1 MVVEE
6 AGRATQNSELSIQHF
21 PSDSWLLTPV
31 DCTGGALQT
40 SASYMMGIDVGTT
53 GTRAVVVRPD
63 GHVMGATTADHQ
75 PMRMPKPGWAEQ
87 DPEDW
92 WQATILAVRGAL
104 KQSQVQGGDV
114 AAVGL
119 SGQMHGVVCL
129 DKANVVLRP
138 ALLWCDQRSQAQ
150 CDWITSK
157 VGADRVIKLV
167 SNPALTGFSAPKLL
181 WVRDNEPAT
190 YERTAHFLLPKD
202 YVRFRLTGEFATEVS
217 DASGTLLFDVA
228 HRRWS
233 KELIEAL
240 DINPQVLPRA
250 FESPEVTGQ
259 LTAETALLT
268 GLKAG
273 TPVVGGGGDQAASAV
288 GNGIVLPGLTSATV
302 GTSGVIFA
310 YTGVPNLDPQGR
322 IHTFC
327 HAVPGKWHVMGVTQG
342 AGLSLRWFREQLGAS
357 EAWYAH
363 ETGEDVYNL
372 IIREAER
379 VPAGSNG
386 LLFLPYL
393 MGERTPHLDAQ
404 ARGMWFG
411 LTAAHT
417 RAHLIRAILEGVAF
431 SLRDSLEIFKELE
444 IPVEQIRASGGGS
457 RSFFWRQIQA
467 DIYGKEVVTLQE
479 SEGSAFGA
487 ALLAGVGGGIYS
499 SVEESTR
506 EALQVRECLSPIDEN
521 VRLYDRQ
528 YEVYTQLYP
537 AVQELIHRLAALA

>member
-1 MVVEE
+1 
-6 AGRATQNSELSIQHF
+6 
-21 PSDSWLLTPV
+21 
-31 DCTGGALQT
+31 
-40 SASYMMGIDVGTT
+40 
-53 GTRAVVVRPD
+53 
-63 GHVMGATTADHQ
+63 
-75 PMRMPKPGWAEQ
+75 MRMPKPGWAEQ

-104 KQSQVQGGDV
+104 KQAQLQGGDI
-114 AAVGL
+114 AAIGL
-119 SGQMHGVVCL
+119 SGQMHVSL
-129 DKANVVLRP
+129 FDKASLVLRP

-157 VGADRVIKLV
+157 VGADRLIKLV

-190 YERTAHFLLPKD
+190 YERIAHFLLPKD
-202 YVRFRLTGEFATEVS
+202 YVRFRLTAEFATDVS
-217 DASGTLLFDVA
+217 DASGTLLFDVT

-233 KELIEAL
+233 KALIEAL
-240 DINPQVLPRA
+240 QIDPQVLPRA
-250 FESPEVTGQ
+250 FESSEVTGQ
-259 LTAETALLT
+259 VTAETALLT

-273 TPVVGGGGDQAASAV
+273 TPVVGGGGDQATSAV
-288 GNGIVLPGLTSATV
+288 GNGIVLPGLTSATL

-310 YTGVPNLDPQGR
+310 YTDVPKLDPQGR

-357 EAWYAH
+357 EAWYAR

-372 IIREAER
+372 IIKEAEK

-417 RAHLIRAILEGVAF
+417 RRI
-431 SLRDSLEIFKELE
+431 
-444 IPVEQIRASGGGS
+444 
-457 RSFFWRQIQA
+457 
-467 DIYGKEVVTLQE
+467 
-479 SEGSAFGA
+479 
-487 ALLAGVGGGIYS
+487 
-499 SVEESTR
+499 
-506 EALQVRECLSPIDEN
+506 
-521 VRLYDRQ
+521 
-528 YEVYTQLYP
+528 
-537 AVQELIHRLAALA
+537 

>member
-1 MVVEE
+1 M
-6 AGRATQNSELSIQHF
+6 
-21 PSDSWLLTPV
+21 
-31 DCTGGALQT
+31 
-40 SASYMMGIDVGTT
+40 SYMLGIDVGTT

-104 KQSQVQGGDV
+104 KQARLQGGDI
-114 AAVGL
+114 AAIGL

-138 ALLWCDQRSQAQ
+138 ALLWCDQRSQVQ

-190 YERTAHFLLPKD
+190 YERMAHFLLPKD
-202 YVRFRLTGEFATEVS
+202 YVRFRLTGEFATDVS
-217 DASGTLLFDVA
+217 DASGTLLFDVT

-233 KELIEAL
+233 KEVIEAL
-240 DINPQVLPRA
+240 NIDPKVLSRA

-288 GNGIVLPGLTSATV
+288 GNGIVLAGLTSATV

-310 YTGVPNLDPQGR
+310 YTDAPKLDPRGR

-357 EAWYAH
+357 EAWYAR

-372 IIREAER
+372 IIREAEK

-417 RAHLIRAILEGVAF
+417 RAHLIRSILEGVAF
-431 SLRDSLEIFKELE
+431 SLRDSLEIFKKLE

-467 DIYGKEVVTLQE
+467 DIYGKEVVTLRE

-499 SVEESTR
+499 SVEESTH
-506 EALQVRECLSPIDEN
+506 EALQVRECLSPIEQN

-528 YEVYTQLYP
+528 YEVYRQLYP
-537 AVQELIHRLAALA
+537 AVKGLVHQLAATAD